1 MPKKVYDRYMKRS
14 INWKQLI
21 GEEAEVINP
30 SELEAIDR
38 MHFIDGILSVYLSLK
53 QIDEPF
59 AKLYAK
65 KYEQVLT
72 ELVKHYGH

>member
-38 MHFIDGILSVYLSLK
+38 MHFIDGILSDYLSFK

-59 AKLYAK
+59 AKAYAK
-65 KYEQVLT
+65 KYIEVLS
-72 ELVKHYGH
+72 ELIKTYGH